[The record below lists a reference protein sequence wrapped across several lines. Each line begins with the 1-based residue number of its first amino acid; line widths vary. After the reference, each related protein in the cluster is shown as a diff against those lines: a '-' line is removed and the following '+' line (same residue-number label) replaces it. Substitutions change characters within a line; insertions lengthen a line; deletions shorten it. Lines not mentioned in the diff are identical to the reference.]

1 MAFQRR
7 IVVIFLLL
15 FFCYCCCLLFFVV
28 DFYLGCNNPIVSI
41 FYTLFG
47 KVMIFFCGEGITG
60 GSSGT

>member
-41 FYTLFG
+41 FILFLG
-47 KVMIFFCGEGITG
+47 R
-60 GSSGT
+60 